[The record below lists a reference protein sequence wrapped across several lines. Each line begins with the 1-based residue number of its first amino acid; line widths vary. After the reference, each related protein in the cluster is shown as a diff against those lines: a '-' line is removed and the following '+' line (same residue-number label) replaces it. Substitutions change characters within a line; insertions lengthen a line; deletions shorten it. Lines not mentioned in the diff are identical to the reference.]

1 MSRPSFSRLL
11 PVLVL
16 VSAFASGCAQTSAAP
31 AQSSQVSTDNF
42 SKAKAA
48 GIRPVAVGEFRSPKD
63 SRPAEARH
71 LKDTLATELSG
82 AGLLDPASGAVVEGE
97 LVSADLGSTSGSVAA
112 RFIVTTGGRVVY
124 DKELRASSTWRADA
138 NVPREQG
145 LVYSKLVGQ
154 LFTDPMFRNAVP
166 R

>member
-1 MSRPSFSRLL
+1 MSRLPFPRLF

-16 VSAFASGCAQTSAAP
+16 AAAALAGCAQPAVPTESA
-31 AQSSQVSTDNF
+31 QVTTDNF

-48 GIRPVAVGEFRSPKD
+48 GIRPVAVGEFRSVKD
-63 SRPAEARH
+63 SKPAEARH
-71 LKDTLATELSG
+71 LKDTLSTELSG

-97 LVSADLGSTSGSVAA
+97 LVSAELGSTSGTVAA

-124 DKELRASSTWRADA
+124 DKELRSSSTWRADA

>member
-1 MSRPSFSRLL
+1 MSRPPFLRLI

-16 VSAFASGCAQTSAAP
+16 AAAALGGCVQTAVPAESA
-31 AQSSQVSTDNF
+31 QVTTDNF

-48 GIRPVAVGEFRSPKD
+48 GIRPLAVGDFRSPKD

-82 AGLLDPASGAVVEGE
+82 AGLLDPASGYVVEGE
-97 LVSADLGSTSGSVAA
+97 LVSADLGKTSGSVAA
-112 RFIVTTGGRVVY
+112 RFIVTTSGRVVY

-145 LVYSKLVGQ
+145 LVYSKVVGL